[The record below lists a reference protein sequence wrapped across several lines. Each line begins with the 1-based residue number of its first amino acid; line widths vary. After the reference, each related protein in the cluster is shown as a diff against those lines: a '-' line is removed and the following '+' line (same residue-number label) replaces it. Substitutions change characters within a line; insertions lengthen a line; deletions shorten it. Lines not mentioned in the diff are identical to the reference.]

1 MKMKT
6 KFDMIF
12 DIANYTLMGIILFI
26 VVYPI
31 YFVLIASI
39 SNPNAVNAGQTL
51 LLPKKITFEGYVKI
65 LEYEQILLGYRNSII
80 YTFFGTVVNLIV
92 LIPASFALS
101 RKELIGKR
109 FFTLMCLFTMYFG
122 GGMIPSY
129 INIRDLGMMNTIWA
143 IIIPGAFSVYN
154 MIICRSFFVGNVSE
168 ELFESVRLDGGTYT
182 TFFFRIVLPL
192 SKAIIAV
199 MVLYHALGHWNS
211 FTNYLYYIQDDSKQ
225 NLQMVLRSITDTL
238 TVGSMSEGGNVGN
251 AQTEASAEELKE
263 LVKYSTILIAAL
275 PMIILYPFV
284 QKYFVQGVMIGSVK
298 G

>member
-6 KFDMIF
+6 KSDIIF
-12 DIANYTLMGIILFI
+12 DFVNYILMGIILFI
-26 VVYPI
+26 VLYPL
-31 YFVLIASI
+31 YFVIIASI
-39 SNPNAVNAGQTL
+39 SNPNAVNSGQTL
-51 LLPKKITFEGYVKI
+51 LLPKDITFDGYVKI

-80 YTFFGTVVNLIV
+80 YTFFGTVINLLV

-101 RKELIGKR
+101 RKELVGRK
-109 FFTLMCLFTMYFG
+109 FFTTMCLITMYFG

-129 INIRDLGMMNTIWA
+129 INIRDLGMMNTVWA

-168 ELFESVRLDGGTYT
+168 ELFESVRLDGGSYT
-182 TFFFRIVLPL
+182 TFFVRIVLPL

-211 FTNYLYYIQDDSKQ
+211 YMNYVYY
-225 NLQMVLRSITDTL
+225 ITDTSKYNL
-238 TVGSMSEGGNVGN
+238 QVVLRNITNSLSVGAMDDGGTGN
-251 AQTEASAEELKE
+251 AATQSSAEELME